1 MSLLLSAPESQP
13 PTVDPAVLAEPL
25 LDLRRLVSG
34 LSAEVALRLTRA
46 LAHLGTLADQEHSDG
61 RLIQSLGDEIDGA
74 RRIGMLGQ
82 QIARLASGHVRPET
96 EHVVVSDLLSAQLD
110 QRRLSLRS
118 GAALHASIAHT
129 SAQGDASLI
138 SALLHAAVDWAEE
151 LAESSIDLV
160 LSPSAADQGPEL
172 SMSFNL
178 AAPVSPLSTDTL
190 QWHLLYFTAEALGIR
205 PQRRRHGNTLSL
217 SLRLPRAGNSHS
229 LPRVDDP
236 IDGCQVLVV
245 APEREIRNKVRLAI
259 RGLDLL
265 VDYVASVD
273 AAARY
278 CQDSLPEAVVYD
290 GRLDGPRLNELRSS
304 LDADR
309 RLPFIEICG
318 HVRDNAAAQHE
329 GTTHIHLDALMDRL
343 PSTLATELAR
353 MR

>member
-1 MSLLLSAPESQP
+1 MSFLLSAPESP
-13 PTVDPAVLAEPL
+13 SPAVDAAIHAEPL

-34 LSAEVALRLTRA
+34 LSAEVSSRLTRA
-46 LAHLGTLADQEHSDG
+46 LAHLGTLADQEQSDG
-61 RLIQSLGDEIDGA
+61 QLLQSLGDEIDAA
-74 RRIGMLGQ
+74 RRVGMLGQ

-96 EHVVVSDLLSAQLD
+96 EHVVVSDLLSALLA
-110 QRRLSLRS
+110 QRQRS
-118 GAALHASIAHT
+118 HRRGTRIHASIANT
-129 SAQGDASLI
+129 TAQGDASLI

-151 LAESSIDLV
+151 LAESSIELT
-160 LSPSAADQGPEL
+160 LSAASQGPEL
-172 SMSFNL
+172 SMSFGL

-217 SLRLPRAGNSHS
+217 SLRLPQAGNGPA
-229 LPRVDDP
+229 LPAVDNP
-236 IDGCQVLVV
+236 VNGCQVLVV

-278 CQDSLPEAVVYD
+278 CNDSRPEAVVYD
-290 GRLDGPRLNELRSS
+290 GRLDGASLNELRSS
-304 LDADR
+304 LDTER
-309 RLPFIEICG
+309 RLPFIEIHG
-318 HVRDNAAAQHE
+318 NGRDDGTIGSD
-329 GTTHIHLDALMDRL
+329 GTTRIPLDALMDCL

-353 MR
+353 AR